1 MVEVDRTRGNVKQG
15 IDFGDLARDAEDTG
29 HPDKEIGELDLMRLQ
44 GLIRGAAR
52 TPAGGLF

>member
-1 MVEVDRTRGNVKQG
+1 MVEIDRTRGNVEQG
-15 IDFGDLARDAEDTG
+15 VDFGDRARHTENTG
-29 HPDKEIGELDLMRLQ
+29 HPDKEIRELDLMRLQ